1 MADLSDAGKEFLA
14 GLIGNA
20 EPAAELPAT
29 PEGDV
34 PPVAEVDPVA
44 PVETPPAALP
54 DQIATPVTPEAPVSV
69 PTFDASALESSM
81 GNILAE
87 IQALK
92 ETAAPATAPG
102 ENTPVE
108 SILSDD
114 EFMERFAEDP
124 VAAVTDLANSIADK
138 KVSDQM
144 MEFTEKMQPFIQESE
159 KIAFQNVV
167 TETLAEFVSNEEYAD
182 ADKYFPEMAKIIKEQ
197 NLPQDDVSTYENLY
211 NKLSRADLK
220 SQMASQDAAPKSLE
234 DYLAD
239 ENEVSKIVADPK
251 IKEAVISGY
260 LQEIANGGAPQVIS
274 SGGSVQPAATPPTQ
288 FKSVKEA
295 GAAFGKSLQ

>member
-14 GLIGNA
+14 GLIGNT
-20 EPAAELPAT
+20 EPAADPPAT
-29 PEGDV
+29 TEGDV
-34 PPVAEVDPVA
+34 PPVAEIDPVP
-44 PVETPPAALP
+44 PVETTPAALP
-54 DQIATPVTPEAPVSV
+54 DQIATPVAPVAPV
-69 PTFDASALESSM
+69 EPAFDASALGSSLE
-81 GNILAE
+81 NILAE

-92 ETAAPATAPG
+92 GTAEPATVPG
-102 ENTPVE
+102 ENPPVE
-108 SILSDD
+108 SVLSDD

-124 VAAVTDLANSIADK
+124 VAAVTELANSIADK
-138 KVSDQM
+138 KVSSQM

-167 TETLAEFVSNEEYAD
+167 TNTLAEFVSNEEYAD
-182 ADKYFPEMAKIIKEQ
+182 ADKYFPEMAKIIKAQ
-197 NLPQDDVSTYENLY
+197 NLPQDDISTYTNLY

-220 SQMASQDAAPKSLE
+220 SQLESQQAAPKSLE

-251 IKEAVISGY
+251 IRESVISGY
-260 LQEIANGGAPQVIS
+260 LQEIANGGKPQVIS
-274 SGGSVQPAATPPTQ
+274 SGGSVQPAATPATQ